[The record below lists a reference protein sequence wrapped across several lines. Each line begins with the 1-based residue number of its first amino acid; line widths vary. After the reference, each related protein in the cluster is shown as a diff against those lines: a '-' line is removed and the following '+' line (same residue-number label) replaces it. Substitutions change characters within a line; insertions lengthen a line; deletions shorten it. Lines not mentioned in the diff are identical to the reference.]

1 MISWWLSVKQAE
13 CEHSDCWIFENWTQ
27 PETSRV
33 LLIDLQHSSPEIQW
47 KFAFFPPTF
56 LERMWLGKWWK
67 TMSFIQ
73 LNSGNVTFLKIF
85 KRTCSNRFRTWRLI
99 SSGVLSTKL
108 KIPFIIRSN
117 WWNDFQIQ
125 KFKGRK
131 KTGKKSEHEVGP
143 ENWKSRRRQHT
154 GCWWFLVAFCWE
166 GENLFRPL

>member
-1 MISWWLSVKQAE
+1 MRALWLLDFRELDATGNEPSVVNR
-13 CEHSDCWIFENWTQ
+13 FT
-27 PETSRV
+27 
-33 LLIDLQHSSPEIQW
+33 
-47 KFAFFPPTF
+47 TF
-56 LERMWLGKWWK
+56 LPRNFSGNLHFSHQRSWNECDLANDGKQWVLFNK
-67 TMSFIQ
+67 
-73 LNSGNVTFLKIF
+73 NSGNVTFLKKI